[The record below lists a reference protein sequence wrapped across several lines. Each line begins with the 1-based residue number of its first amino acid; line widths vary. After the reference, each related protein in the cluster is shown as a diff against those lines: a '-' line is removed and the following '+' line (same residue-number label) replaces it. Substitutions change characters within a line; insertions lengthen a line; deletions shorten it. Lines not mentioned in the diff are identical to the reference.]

1 MMLKKFRPNSVA
13 CMLKSVYPNALNGKT
28 FLHVIGEEAPHC
40 FAELFG
46 HCGEICNMTDRDGS
60 TPMIST
66 LLSQYNLRLIYE
78 IVSENIEYIIGLN
91 AK

>member
-1 MMLKKFRPNSVA
+1 MLKN
-13 CMLKSVYPNALNGKT
+13 VYPNALNGKT
-28 FLHVIGEEAPHC
+28 FLHVIGEEAPDC